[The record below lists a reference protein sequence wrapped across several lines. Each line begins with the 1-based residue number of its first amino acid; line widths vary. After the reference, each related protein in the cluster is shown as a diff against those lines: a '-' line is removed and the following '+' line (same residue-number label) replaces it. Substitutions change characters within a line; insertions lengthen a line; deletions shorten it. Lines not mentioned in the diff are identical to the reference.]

1 MGNIETSQIF
11 NCVSAFPSS
20 DTFTVSSY
28 WFVSPFDSGTT
39 TISVSAGETVRAYGP
54 IVRRASDDPSWTNV
68 LPTSTTTVS
77 PGSSANAGTAA
88 ATAGGSN
95 SGGGSSDSGLSTGAK
110 AGIGVG
116 VGVGVLLIVA
126 ACVGGFMIGKR
137 ASRKGAEAEAEKR
150 RLGGELASAPV
161 QELSAAQTRHELQP
175 AYISELEGTQ
185 RK

>member
-20 DTFTVSSY
+20 GTFTVSSY

-88 ATAGGSN
+88 ATAGSSN
-95 SGGGSSDSGLSTGAK
+95 SGGGSSSDSGLSTGAK

-126 ACVGGFMIGKR
+126 ACVGIVG
-137 ASRKGAEAEAEKR
+137 GADEA
-150 RLGGELASAPV
+150 
-161 QELSAAQTRHELQP
+161 
-175 AYISELEGTQ
+175 
-185 RK
+185 